1 MAMLNNQRVNLC
13 SIQFSVLQWG
23 ALKNSSCWTWL
34 CVGSCTEPRWA
45 PAKGIG
51 ANDLQ
56 PSGRQWPRSATFGAR
71 MGTSSTTR
79 GLVLMQLLVLLMPVP
94 FFGYATCFLVVQL
107 LFLGGVGSLN
117 QMMSNKDVTSDYQGF
132 TCDMASTFAGQPMG
146 HSRPCAT
153 AGLWWGI
160 FCVAKYIRRY
170 TRHGPT
176 FFWAN
181 WTKLLPFLGGYR
193 ALTCFKGVTQIGRR
207 AGMRLKKH
215 WCLASASSVS
225 IPASGH

>member
-1 MAMLNNQRVNLC
+1 
-13 SIQFSVLQWG
+13 
-23 ALKNSSCWTWL
+23 
-34 CVGSCTEPRWA
+34 
-45 PAKGIG
+45 
-51 ANDLQ
+51 
-56 PSGRQWPRSATFGAR
+56 

-94 FFGYATCFLVVQL
+94 FFGYATCFCGCAIAFFLVGLVVL
-107 LFLGGVGSLN
+107 I
-117 QMMSNKDVTSDYQGF
+117 KWCPTKTSRRITKVSPATWPQ
-132 TCDMASTFAGQPMG
+132 
-146 HSRPCAT
+146 HSRVNQWDIAAHVQPT

-193 ALTCFKGVTQIGRR
+193 ALTCIKGVTQIGRR

-215 WCLASASSVS
+215 GCLASASSVS

>member
-1 MAMLNNQRVNLC
+1 MAQVGHIRRENGNFINYQRTC
-13 SIQFSVLQWG
+13 SYAIACFAYAS
-23 ALKNSSCWTWL
+23 AFFWL
-34 CVGSCTEPRWA
+34 C
-45 PAKGIG
+45 
-51 ANDLQ
+51 N
-56 PSGRQWPRSATFGAR
+56 
-71 MGTSSTTR
+71 
-79 GLVLMQLLVLLMPVP
+79 
-94 FFGYATCFLVVQL
+94 
-107 LFLGGVGSLN
+107 LFLWLCNCFFFGGVGSLN

-193 ALTCFKGVTQIGRR
+193 ALTCIKGVTQIGRR

-215 WCLASASSVS
+215 GCLASASSVS